1 MGGYLLPQSMLNSDR
16 LKIHWLHFFWSSLY
30 KWRYDPLL
38 TQPKKKQQL
47 LNRGSSFQPK
57 LLSAGFYQPKNSSW
71 VMMVVKGAS
80 RCRFEKITGKFSAGQ
95 KNLNES
101 LASET
106 RPQGC
111 VLFWFEDFSEWG
123 QKKKHI
129 TRMNRVLFFGSF
141 PPLMPPAKRVHGMGR
156 VENVQDFLLN
166 FSGRQKLPIQK
177 KRKCAKVL
185 GSYNDSYGLMTY
197 FEKRNPWQNHPFLW
211 YVSGKLVIC
220 HSYVS
225 LQEWLFRK
233 KKQKNLPSNSSPAL
247 SIGHAEP
254 QVWQDLEKAW
264 KKNRSSGGRVHHFL
278 A

>member
-185 GSYNDSYGLMTY
+185 GSYNDTYGVMTY
-197 FEKRNPWQNHPFLW
+197 FEKRNPW
-211 YVSGKLVIC
+211 KIT
-220 HSYVS
+220 HSYGMY
-225 LQEWLFRK
+225 QENWWFATAMLVYKSDFFEK
-233 KKQKNLPSNSSPAL
+233 KKTKKPAIKQLSSSLHWACRAPGLAG
-247 SIGHAEP
+247 S
-254 QVWQDLEKAW
+254 WKSLEK
-264 KKNRSSGGRVHHFL
+264 KPVQRR
-278 A
+278 